1 MALRRPHMRAERKA
15 VEAERAAVSAVAA
28 TAEGEEC
35 AAGAQGLLA
44 TRARAKERKGASRRH
59 LFREGDA
66 STTLARA
73 TADARALVARTEINR
88 VRGRMLLSVT
98 SK

>member
-1 MALRRPHMRAERKA
+1 MRAERKS

-59 LFREGDA
+59 LLREGDA
-66 STTLARA
+66 SHQRGPNS
-73 TADARALVARTEINR
+73 ADARALVARTEINR

>member
-1 MALRRPHMRAERKA
+1 MARRPHMRAERKA

-44 TRARAKERKGASRRH
+44 TRARAKERKGASRH
-59 LFREGDA
+59 LLLERERR
-66 STTLARA
+66 ARS
-73 TADARALVARTEINR
+73 
-88 VRGRMLLSVT
+88 RGEPI
-98 SK
+98 

>member
-1 MALRRPHMRAERKA
+1 MARRRPHMRAERKA

-59 LFREGDA
+59 LLRERERPR
-66 STTLARA
+66 ARS
-73 TADARALVARTEINR
+73 
-88 VRGRMLLSVT
+88 RGEPIELLNKV